1 MSVLVPTLWAD
12 HGRCDLEFEDWSQI
26 FENQTEG
33 PTMTDW
39 NQSLCGRPSEPGARH
54 SLLLPPSED
63 EEEEDEDG
71 DDEEEEEE
79 DEDFTAGARSLPIPG
94 SVAEQPGPLD
104 ALEALEEEQEGRDD
118 TRWLY
123 ESPQQ
128 QWDQDDVG
136 GDPSEAALS
145 WSRRVLD
152 HPSPDME
159 AACRVLN
166 NILDN
171 KFRAVHISSTRG
183 RPSSAVY
190 DWQTSSQTST
200 QDHHRGDWDSSD
212 YRLEDFRSQ
221 AFKQKD
227 YRSEESTPKD
237 YRSQPPTDLQVLARE
252 QEASMRGE
260 HPGYALGDI
269 SHLDPD
275 PLGNAWWPPAPPS
288 WGPPP
293 YSRPS
298 ANHSRPQL
306 RKLQHRV
313 TELKLLA
320 LLQSKEAAVTAGDG
334 GPAPLLRTSLLS
346 LQAVRKSRSLEGS
359 DSGHAHSGHA
369 HMEAQC
375 LTPPPRA
382 RRQSVTLLTS
392 CCPSQT
398 GLLSIRG
405 PPPRDASPG
414 PPGPPGP
421 RPSPQ
426 GVLTLTP
433 PLTRLGLV
441 GCHPLL
447 TLTPPL
453 TRQLPLTPPLTPP
466 LTRQLPLTPP
476 LTPPLTRQLPLT
488 PPLTRQLTLTPPL
501 TPPLTRQLPLTPPLT
516 RQLPLT
522 PPLTRQLP
530 VTPPL
535 TRLDMVGRSPL
546 RPGCLWW
553 TGGGTGARSSGRAGG
568 TGTEGGVQTWTEGG
582 VQTWGEH
589 GLRVGF
595 RHGLRVGFRHGLRV
609 GFRHGLRVGF
619 RHGENLD

>member
-1 MSVLVPTLWAD
+1 MSVLAPTLWAD
-12 HGRCDLEFEDWSQI
+12 HSRCDLEFEDWSQI

-54 SLLLPPSED
+54 SFLLPPSED
-63 EEEEDEDG
+63 EEEDDEDED
-71 DDEEEEEE
+71 EEDE
-79 DEDFTAGARSLPIPG
+79 DEDFTAGARSLPIPYRLVWMDEGSDGATCDQDPGSPPWGTARG

-104 ALEALEEEQEGRDD
+104 ALEVLEEEQEGRDD

-128 QWDQDDVG
+128 QSDQDEV
-136 GDPSEAALS
+136 GDPSVAALS

-183 RPSSAVY
+183 RPSSTVY

-200 QDHHRGDWDSSD
+200 QAHHRGDWDSSD

-237 YRSQPPTDLQVLARE
+237 YRSQQPTDLQVLARE
-252 QEASMRGE
+252 QEASLRGE

-269 SHLDPD
+269 SHLDP
-275 PLGNAWWPPAPPS
+275 LGNAWWPPAPPSWGPPAPPS

-298 ANHSRPQL
+298 ANHRRPQL

-334 GPAPLLRTSLLS
+334 GPAPLLRTSLRS

-369 HMEAQC
+369 HLEAQC

-382 RRQSVTLLTS
+382 RRQSDGSPVHQGSTAS
-392 CCPSQT
+392 RR
-398 GLLSIRG
+398 LSRST
-405 PPPRDASPG
+405 R
-414 PPGPPGP
+414 
-421 RPSPQ
+421 
-426 GVLTLTP
+426 TP
-433 PLTRLGLV
+433 PLSPG
-441 GCHPLL
+441 GPHPHPS
-447 TLTPPL
+447 THPSRPGRVSSSPHPHPTPTTHPHPSTPPSAHPHPS
-453 TRQLPLTPPLTPP
+453 THASGHGRAFSAPA
-466 LTRQLPLTPP
+466 
-476 LTPPLTRQLPLT
+476 
-488 PPLTRQLTLTPPL
+488 
-501 TPPLTRQLPLTPPLT
+501 
-516 RQLPLT
+516 
-522 PPLTRQLP
+522 
-530 VTPPL
+530 
-535 TRLDMVGRSPL
+535 RLSVVDWR
-546 RPGCLWW
+546 WN
-553 TGGGTGARSSGRAGG
+553 RSS
-568 TGTEGGVQTWTEGG
+568 VQ
-582 VQTWGEH
+582 
-589 GLRVGF
+589 R
-595 RHGLRVGFRHGLRV
+595 
-609 GFRHGLRVGF
+609 
-619 RHGENLD
+619 